1 MKQFY
6 GVIPSKRDIRDYR
19 LNKKIAKIIE
29 LPDSFGVGV
38 TRIKNQGQVGSCV
51 AHSLS
56 SIVEHTDHIM
66 YSTDWIYGYRPFGYY
81 QGDGMM
87 PSQALKTVTQLG
99 AVRYIDLPSNTE
111 MPEAKKIVTDRLQE
125 LKDLAANKQALK
137 YARLHTVQ
145 QIKEAIYTSKS
156 PVLICIN
163 IGTNGLR
170 LNNGVAEIP
179 KATDGGHALMC
190 YGWDERGLLI
200 QNSWGR
206 AWGKNGC
213 FVLPYDY
220 PFTEAWAISFSN
232 DNVIVKPTFYDFR
245 DFLVKLARV
254 LAAFFKGLFQSKEK
268 TK

>member
-19 LNKKIAKIIE
+19 LNKKIAQVID

-56 SIVEHTDHIM
+56 SIVEHTDHIL

-111 MPEAKKIVTDRLQE
+111 MPE
-125 LKDLAANKQALK
+125 
-137 YARLHTVQ
+137 
-145 QIKEAIYTSKS
+145 
-156 PVLICIN
+156 
-163 IGTNGLR
+163 
-170 LNNGVAEIP
+170 
-179 KATDGGHALMC
+179 
-190 YGWDERGLLI
+190 
-200 QNSWGR
+200 
-206 AWGKNGC
+206 
-213 FVLPYDY
+213 
-220 PFTEAWAISFSN
+220 
-232 DNVIVKPTFYDFR
+232 
-245 DFLVKLARV
+245 
-254 LAAFFKGLFQSKEK
+254 
-268 TK
+268 